1 MMKVFLLVVSVLS
14 RASALMVTMSSS
26 SPATTKL
33 QGRRQM
39 MEQAAGVLGAALIAP
54 KPAFADGAVSPA
66 TVQRARGIYGG
77 RIAALKSAV
86 DKGDFAAVADEYNA
100 FVLFNSG
107 AYALTK
113 KDAKAASVAA
123 TKEIFA
129 AIDSKNKD
137 ALKTA
142 YTNFMKVA
150 DISTT
155 PVDVATGQGYSN
167 DYDWKVR
174 TPKGAIYQRNGCPL
188 LSPRPSLHSLSPPGR
203 RKEGNLSVKRE
214 EGEGE
219 NRGKKGGG
227 QAE

>member
-107 AYALTK
+107 ESSHQRKTLMSFSHAGAYALTK

-155 PVDVATGQGYSN
+155 PVDVATGQGYR
-167 DYDWKVR
+167 YATR
-174 TPKGAIYQRNGCPL
+174 
-188 LSPRPSLHSLSPPGR
+188 RPVHFFHP
-203 RKEGNLSVKRE
+203 
-214 EGEGE
+214 
-219 NRGKKGGG
+219 
-227 QAE
+227 QQ